1 MVENRKKR
9 WLRTWSV
16 LFVATLALC
25 LGASFLPASQ
35 TAASDGI
42 PPLESS
48 LPTTC
53 STSTASPRHYKVAAS
68 PETVHWGF
76 YSKNLAPIISVNSQ
90 DYVTLE
96 TITHHAGDDY
106 DRMIAGDPAIES
118 IYHWTSDEKTV
129 SDRGPGVHILTGPVY
144 VCGAEPGD
152 LLEVRV
158 VDLKL
163 RPSGNPDYAGKT
175 FGSNASAWWG
185 FQYDNYKDDPKPR
198 EVITLY
204 EMDATGELDYATAAY
219 RYVWTPQTTPDGT
232 VHDTIDYPGIIVD
245 HDTVTEIDDTLE
257 GVKIPLRLH
266 LGSMGVAPSEVDVVD
281 SIPPSYFGGN
291 IDNRNIAMGTAMYY
305 PVSVPG
311 ALFSGGDAHASQG
324 DSELDGTAIETS
336 ITGVFQ
342 FVLHKQADLAGTIL
356 EGVNYPLLETPDSW
370 IVHGFTYPNY
380 LEALGEDAQ
389 SKIYELSSL
398 DPALKDSSAKLRD
411 FLMNGMNLTEDEA
424 FSLITVGADFA
435 ITQVVDGNWGVHGI
449 VPKGIFDPD
458 HVKPKPADS

>member
-1 MVENRKKR
+1 MAENRKMRGLK
-9 WLRTWSV
+9 TWPS
-16 LFVATLALC
+16 LFVATLVLC
-25 LGASFLPASQ
+25 LMASFLSVGLPPVS
-35 TAASDGI
+35 AAV
-42 PPLESS
+42 PPIEDTM
-48 LPTTC
+48 PTSCGSGATN
-53 STSTASPRHYKVAAS
+53 PRHYEVAAS
-68 PETVHWGF
+68 PETVHWGY
-76 YSKNLAPIISVNSQ
+76 YSKNLTPVIAINSQ

-106 DRMIAGDPAIES
+106 DRMIAGDPAIED
-118 IYHWTSDEKTV
+118 IYSWTAEGKVV

-163 RPSGNPDYAGKT
+163 RPSGLDPTKT
-175 FGSNASAWWG
+175 YGSNASAWWG
-185 FQYDNYKDDPKPR
+185 YQYDNYKEDPKPR

-204 EMDATGELDYATAAY
+204 EMDATGEKSWAEAVY
-219 RYVWTPQTTPDGT
+219 RYQWTPQTTPDGQA
-232 VHDTIDYPGIIVD
+232 HETIDYPGILVD
-245 HDTVTEIDDTLE
+245 HDTVTEIEDTLE

-266 LGSMGVAPSEVDVVD
+266 LGSMGVVPSEADVVD
-281 SIPPSYFGGN
+281 SIPPGYFGGN
-291 IDNRNIAMGTAMYY
+291 IDNRNIGVGTSLYL
-305 PVSVPG
+305 PVAEPG

-342 FVLHKQADLAGTIL
+342 FVLHKQADLAGSIL

-389 SKIYELSSL
+389 AEIYTVSSL
-398 DPALKDSSAKLRD
+398 DPALKDSSAKARD

-424 FSLITVGADFA
+424 FSLITVGTDFA

-449 VPKGIFDPD
+449 IPKGIFAEEN
-458 HVKPKPADS
+458 VKPMPAAS

>member
-1 MVENRKKR
+1 MSENRRKR
-9 WLRTWSV
+9 WSKIWPSLFITTVV
-16 LFVATLALC
+16 LCF
-25 LGASFLPASQ
+25 GASLLPTGMGQAS
-35 TAASDGI
+35 AAV
-42 PPLESS
+42 PPLESTV
-48 LPTTC
+48 PTSC
-53 STSTASPRHYKVAAS
+53 GASTASPRHYQVAAS
-68 PETVHWGF
+68 PETIHWGF

-106 DRMIAGDPAIES
+106 DRMIAGDPAIEA
-118 IYHWTSDEKTV
+118 IYNWTAEEKTV

-152 LLEVRV
+152 LLEVRM

-163 RPSGNPDYAGKT
+163 RPSGTDPSKT
-175 FGSNASAWWG
+175 YGSNAAAWWG
-185 FQYDNYKDDPKPR
+185 FQYDNHKEDPKPR

-204 EMDATGELDYATAAY
+204 EMDATGELDYATAVY
-219 RYVWTPQTTPDGT
+219 RYKWTPQTTPDGT
-232 VHDTIDYPGIIVD
+232 VHETIDYPGIIVD
-245 HDTVTEIDDTLE
+245 HDTVDEIGETLE
-257 GVKIPLRLH
+257 GVKVPLRLH
-266 LGSMGVAPSEVDVVD
+266 LGSMGVAPSEAEVVD

-291 IDNRNIAMGTAMYY
+291 IDNRNIAIGTAMYY
-305 PVSVPG
+305 PIAVPG

-389 SKIYELSSL
+389 SEIYTLSSL

-411 FLMNGMNLTEDEA
+411 FLMNGMNLSEDEA

-449 VPKGIFDPD
+449 IPKGIFDPAN
-458 HVKPKPADS
+458 VKPKPGLS

>member
-1 MVENRKKR
+1 MAENRKMRGLK
-9 WLRTWSV
+9 TWPS
-16 LFVATLALC
+16 LFVATLVLC
-25 LGASFLPASQ
+25 LMVSFFSVGMTPVGAVV
-35 TAASDGI
+35 
-42 PPLESS
+42 PPIENTM
-48 LPTTC
+48 PTSCDSGAT
-53 STSTASPRHYKVAAS
+53 SPRHYEVAAS
-68 PETVHWGF
+68 PETVHWGY
-76 YSKNLAPIISVNSQ
+76 YSKNRAPVISINSQ

-118 IYHWTSDEKTV
+118 IYNWTADEKTV

-163 RPSGNPDYAGKT
+163 RPSGMDPTKT
-175 FGSNASAWWG
+175 YGSNASAWWG
-185 FQYDNYKDDPKPR
+185 FQYDNYKEDPKPR

-204 EMDATGELDYATAAY
+204 EMDATGENAWAEAVY
-219 RYVWTPQTTPDGT
+219 RYQWTSQMTPDGEA
-232 VHDTIDYPGIIVD
+232 HDTIDYPGIIVD
-245 HDTVTEIDDTLE
+245 HDTVTEIEDTLE

-266 LGSMGVAPSEVDVVD
+266 LGSMGVAPSEADVVD

-291 IDNRNIAMGTAMYY
+291 MDNRNIGIGTSLYL
-305 PVSVPG
+305 PVAVPG

-342 FVLHKQADLAGTIL
+342 FVLHKQADLPGTIL

-370 IVHGFTYPNY
+370 IV
-380 LEALGEDAQ
+380 
-389 SKIYELSSL
+389 
-398 DPALKDSSAKLRD
+398 
-411 FLMNGMNLTEDEA
+411 NG
-424 FSLITVGADFA
+424 
-435 ITQVVDGNWGVHGI
+435 
-449 VPKGIFDPD
+449 
-458 HVKPKPADS
+458 

>member
-1 MVENRKKR
+1 MPENRKKR
-9 WLRTWSV
+9 WPKTWSL
-16 LFVATLALC
+16 LFVATLILC
-25 LGASFLPASQ
+25 LGASFLPMGMTQ
-35 TAASDGI
+35 ASDVV
-42 PPLESS
+42 PPLEGTV
-48 LPTTC
+48 PTSC
-53 STSTASPRHYKVAAS
+53 VSPAGGPRHYKVAAS

-76 YSKNLAPIISVNSQ
+76 YSKNLKPIISVNSQ

-118 IYHWTSDEKTV
+118 IYNWTAEGKTI

-152 LLEVRV
+152 LLEVKI

-163 RPSGNPDYAGKT
+163 RPSGNPKYAGKT
-175 FGSNASAWWG
+175 FGSNAAAWWG
-185 FQYDNYKDDPKPR
+185 FQYDNLEDDPKPR

-204 EMDATGELDYATAAY
+204 EMDATGDKAYATAAY
-219 RYVWTPQTTPDGT
+219 RFKWTPQTTPDGT
-232 VHDTIDYPGIIVD
+232 VHNTIDYPGIIVD
-245 HDTVTEIDDTLE
+245 HATVTEIEDTLE
-257 GVKIPLRLH
+257 GVKVPLRLH
-266 LGSMGVAPSEVDVVD
+266 LGSMGVAPSEADVVD

-291 IDNRNIAMGTAMYY
+291 LDNRNIVMGTAMYY
-305 PVSVPG
+305 PVAVPG

-324 DSELDGTAIETS
+324 DSELNGTAIETS

-342 FVLHKQADLAGTIL
+342 FVLHKQADLAGTLL
-356 EGVNYPLLETPDSW
+356 EGVNYPLLETPDAW
-370 IVHGFTYPNY
+370 IIHGFTFPNY
-380 LEALGEDAQ
+380 LEALGADAQ
-389 SKIYELSSL
+389 KEIYGLSSL

-424 FSLITVGADFA
+424 FSLISVGADFA

-449 VPKGIFDPD
+449 VPKGIFDPAN
-458 HVKPKPADS
+458 VKPKPTVS

>member
-1 MVENRKKR
+1 MAENRKMRGLK
-9 WLRTWSV
+9 TWPS
-16 LFVATLALC
+16 LFVATLVLC
-25 LGASFLPASQ
+25 LMVSFFSVGMTPVGAVV
-35 TAASDGI
+35 
-42 PPLESS
+42 PPIESTM
-48 LPTTC
+48 PTSCDSGAT
-53 STSTASPRHYKVAAS
+53 SPRHYEVAAS
-68 PETVHWGF
+68 PETVHWGY
-76 YSKNLAPIISVNSQ
+76 YSKNRTPVISIHSQ

-118 IYHWTSDEKTV
+118 IYNWTADEKSV

-163 RPSGNPDYAGKT
+163 RPSGMDPTKT
-175 FGSNASAWWG
+175 YGSNASAWWG
-185 FQYDNYKDDPKPR
+185 FQYDNYKEEPKPR

-204 EMDATGELDYATAAY
+204 EMDATGENAWAEAVY
-219 RYVWTPQTTPDGT
+219 RYQWTTQMTPDGEA
-232 VHDTIDYPGIIVD
+232 HETIDYPGIIVD
-245 HDTVTEIDDTLE
+245 HDTVTEIEDTLE

-291 IDNRNIAMGTAMYY
+291 MDNRNIGVGTSLYL
-305 PVSVPG
+305 PVAVPG

-342 FVLHKQADLAGTIL
+342 FVLHKQADLPGTIL

-370 IVHGFTYPNY
+370 IVNGFTYPNY

-389 SKIYELSSL
+389 QEIYTLSSL
-398 DPALKDSSAKLRD
+398 DPALKDSSAKARD

-424 FSLITVGADFA
+424 FSLITVGTDFA

-449 VPKGIFDPD
+449 IPKGIFAEEN
-458 HVKPKPADS
+458 VKPMPADS

>member
-1 MVENRKKR
+1 MAENHKMR
-9 WLRTWSV
+9 WLKTWPS
-16 LFVATLALC
+16 LFVATLVLC
-25 LGASFLPASQ
+25 LMASFLPVGMPLVSAVV
-35 TAASDGI
+35 
-42 PPLESS
+42 PPIEN
-48 LPTTC
+48 TV
-53 STSTASPRHYKVAAS
+53 STSCGSRTTSPRHYKVAAS
-68 PETVHWGF
+68 PEKVHWGY
-76 YSKNLAPIISVNSQ
+76 YSKNRAPVIAINSQ

-106 DRMIAGDPAIES
+106 DRMIAGDPAIED
-118 IYHWTSDEKTV
+118 IYSWTAEGKIV

-158 VDLKL
+158 IDLKL
-163 RPSGNPDYAGKT
+163 RPSGMDSTKT
-175 FGSNASAWWG
+175 YGSNASAWWG
-185 FQYDNYKDDPKPR
+185 FQYDNYKEDPKPR

-204 EMDATGELDYATAAY
+204 EMDATGEKPWAEAVY
-219 RYVWTPQTTPDGT
+219 RYQWTPQTTPDGQA
-232 VHDTIDYPGIIVD
+232 HETIDYPGIIVD
-245 HDTVTEIDDTLE
+245 HDTVTEIEDTLE

-266 LGSMGVAPSEVDVVD
+266 LGSMGVVPSEADVVD
-281 SIPPSYFGGN
+281 SIPPGYFGGN
-291 IDNRNIAMGTAMYY
+291 IDNRNIGVGTSLYL
-305 PVSVPG
+305 PVAVPG

-342 FVLHKQADLAGTIL
+342 FVLHKQADLAETIL

-389 SKIYELSSL
+389 EEIYTLSSL
-398 DPALKDSSAKLRD
+398 DPALKDSSAKARD

-424 FSLITVGADFA
+424 FSLITVGTDFA

-449 VPKGIFDPD
+449 IPKGIFAEET
-458 HVKPKPADS
+458 VKPMPAAS